1 MQSPRDLAN
10 HKGCPYRF
18 SRCADVNRSPL
29 RFLADRCRLI
39 AAFFFAVIA
48 TTESYIH
55 PDGLS
60 EMFVFLDNITFRYK
74 GTKTPVLDGLTLFVR
89 SGEIVAIVG
98 EAGAG
103 KTTLLRYVGKRSD
116 RQGGVHIGSDG
127 YEDETSPGIIR
138 GWRFS
143 GVSTLSRPSGGRK
156 DGGGCGSGA
165 MRFRTWRWTDPTANL
180 PAIYPSTRTTPP

>member
-1 MQSPRDLAN
+1 
-10 HKGCPYRF
+10 
-18 SRCADVNRSPL
+18 
-29 RFLADRCRLI
+29 
-39 AAFFFAVIA
+39 
-48 TTESYIH
+48 
-55 PDGLS
+55 
-60 EMFVFLDNITFRYK
+60 MFVFLDKITFRYK
-74 GTKTPVLDGLTLFVR
+74 GAQAPVLDGLTLFVR

-143 GVSTLSRPSGGRK
+143 GGVDAYPPAGAPSSMTCTPCARCRSTVR
-156 DGGGCGSGA
+156 
-165 MRFRTWRWTDPTANL
+165 
-180 PAIYPSTRTTPP
+180 